1 MEKSKKDRQKSKDKE
16 KEKKEAKKERKS
28 SKPKDKEKIKKEKN
42 EESKVKRAK
51 SAYLFFCGD
60 KREQITKENPDK
72 KAKDIL
78 KLLGDAW
85 SKLSDADKKKYQEMA
100 DKDKERYQRECKEKG
115 IEHKKGKKKAAKS
128 EKIKI

>member
-16 KEKKEAKKERKS
+16 KEKKEVKKERKS

-51 SAYLFFCGD
+51 SAYIFFCED
-60 KREQITKENPDK
+60 KREQITRLHPDK
-72 KAKDIL
+72 ETKDIF
-78 KLLGDAW
+78 KLIGDSW
-85 SKLSDADKKKYQEMA
+85 SKLSDLDKRKYQEMA
-100 DKDKERYQRECKEKG
+100 DKDKERYERECKEKG